1 MSEKNTEG
9 NNVLLFKRVA
19 SHSSRAVTVASELRE
34 LLVVYDQLI
43 VLLRET
49 YDDGLDSLTDD
60 LVVSVVGCREALE
73 NGLDDKTGLE
83 MVKKMRAGLRE
94 IPRILRSILPGL
106 GPRLG
111 ESIERKL
118 GVQFSKY

>member
-1 MSEKNTEG
+1 MSDKNTEG

-19 SHSSRAVTVASELRE
+19 KQGSAAVTIASELRE
-34 LLVVYDQLI
+34 LLTVYDQLI

-60 LVVSVVGCREALE
+60 LVVSVVGCREALA
-73 NGLDDKTGLE
+73 NGIDDKTGLE
-83 MVKKMRAGLRE
+83 MVKKMRAGLHE